1 MTLDRSERNGSIQRT
16 TSPNRGLAVWF
27 TGLSGAGK
35 TTLCRM
41 LEPQLRDRGY
51 PVLVLDADE
60 IRRRLNGDLGFSKA
74 DRDENVRRLGETARL
89 LVQQN
94 FVVLVAAIS
103 PYREAREQ
111 ARRQI
116 GGFLEVYVNA
126 SLATC
131 IARDPKGLYARALR
145 GEIRYFTGIEDP
157 YEPPLHPDVE
167 CNTDIETREESV
179 RKVLAAIRHVQR
191 GRLFSVLRSSKRRS
205 S

>member
-1 MTLDRSERNGSIQRT
+1 
-16 TSPNRGLAVWF
+16 
-27 TGLSGAGK
+27 
-35 TTLCRM
+35 M
-41 LEPQLRDRGY
+41 LEPRLRDRGY

-60 IRRRLNGDLGFSKA
+60 IRQRLNGDLGFSKA
-74 DRDENVRRLGETARL
+74 DRDENVRRLAETARL

-94 FVVLVAAIS
+94 FVVLIAAIS

-116 GGFLEVYVNA
+116 GGFLGVYVNA

-131 IARDPKGLYARALR
+131 VARDPKGLYARALR

-167 CNTDIETREESV
+167 CNTDIETREEGV
-179 RKVLAAIRHVQR
+179 KKVLAAIRYVQQ
-191 GRLFSVLRSSKRRS
+191 GRLFSVLRSSKRRGS
-205 S
+205 